1 MDLDI
6 YVISLSKKGLDDSG
20 LNELVSKLPSRSL
33 ALMEEIDAAFFHGV
47 SRNDNMSQSGKSVP
61 DQLAGIDSEPTT
73 GNSPGNS
80 TGGAV
85 TLSGLLG
92 AIDGVT
98 AQEGRLLFATT
109 NRYSALDTALVR
121 PGRLDVHVRFE
132 NAGRAQIEELFRC
145 FFLPSISSQPS
156 GKLIDGE
163 ENERFSDSDEG
174 YGTLSDN
181 SHDELDE
188 DISPGNASVL
198 L

>member
-1 MDLDI
+1 MLLM
-6 YVISLSKKGLDDSG
+6 VSLH
-20 LNELVSKLPSRSL
+20 RRAAYYSL
-33 ALMEEIDAAFFHGV
+33 RQIDTQHWT
-47 SRNDNMSQSGKSVP
+47 
-61 DQLAGIDSEPTT
+61 QLSCD
-73 GNSPGNS
+73 
-80 TGGAV
+80 
-85 TLSGLLG
+85 
-92 AIDGVT
+92 
-98 AQEGRLLFATT
+98 R
-109 NRYSALDTALVR
+109 
-121 PGRLDVHVRFE
+121 GRLDVHVRFE